1 MTPPISPNHSD
12 RFQHDQGVAD
22 VVVNVV
28 VQVVSSVLVLE
39 EQTDLTL
46 ADLCHACATQGD
58 VIMALVDE
66 GVLTPMG
73 QTPDYWRFTGLHLH
87 RASVAVRLQR
97 DLGINLAGAALA
109 LHLMDEMDTLR
120 AQLRQLNPLQTQ

>member
-1 MTPPISPNHSD
+1 MTPPISPQNSD
-12 RFQHDQGVAD
+12 RFQRDHG
-22 VVVNVV
+22 
-28 VQVVSSVLVLE
+28 VVSVLILE

-46 ADLCHACATQGD
+46 ADLCRACATQDD

-73 QTPDYWRFTGLHLH
+73 HTPDYWRFTGLHLH

-109 LHLMDEMDTLR
+109 LHLMDEMETLR
-120 AQLRQLNPLQTQ
+120 AQLRQFDPLQAQ